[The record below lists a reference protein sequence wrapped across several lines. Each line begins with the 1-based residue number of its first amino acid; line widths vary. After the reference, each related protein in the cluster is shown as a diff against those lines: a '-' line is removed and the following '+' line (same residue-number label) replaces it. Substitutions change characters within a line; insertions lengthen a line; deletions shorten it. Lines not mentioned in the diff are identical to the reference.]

1 MKKVS
6 FNSLDYDI
14 LDSERGF
21 TVTIYAPA
29 INENANILLDNT
41 LSVHYNLTPVEEAIN

>member
-1 MKKVS
+1 MKHFS

-14 LDSERGF
+14 LATTSGY
-21 TVTIYAPA
+21 TVTIYVPA
-29 INENANILLDNT
+29 IDENANILLDNT